1 MPHPA
6 TPSATPLPRCT
17 QSKGF
22 PKGVAYNARML
33 LVKTRIAQSAIHGIG
48 IFADEFIPKG
58 TTIWEFT
65 PGFDVYVT
73 AEEIQTL
80 PAPAQAQMLK
90 YCHREV
96 DNGQYVLCADDARF
110 FNHADEPNTVDLPG
124 PEGPTIAVRDI
135 TIGEELTGDY
145 WAFDADAAFKLRTD
159 RRNR

>member
-1 MPHPA
+1 
-6 TPSATPLPRCT
+6 
-17 QSKGF
+17 
-22 PKGVAYNARML
+22 ML
-33 LVKTRIAQSAIHGIG
+33 LVKTRIARSAIHGIG

-58 TTIWEFT
+58 TVIWEFT
-65 PGFDVYVT
+65 RGFDVYVS

-96 DNGQYVLCADDARF
+96 DNGLYVLCADDARF
-110 FNHADEPNTVDLPG
+110 FNHADTPNTVDLPG
-124 PEGPTIAVRDI
+124 PEGPTIAARDI

-159 RRNR
+159 RPGPPGRR